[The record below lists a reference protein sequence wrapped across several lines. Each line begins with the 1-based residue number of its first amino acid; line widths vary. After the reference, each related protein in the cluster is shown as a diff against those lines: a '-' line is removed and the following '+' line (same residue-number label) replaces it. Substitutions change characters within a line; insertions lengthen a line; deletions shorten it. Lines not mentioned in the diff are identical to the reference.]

1 MKQILV
7 IFIALLTAFI
17 GTWTVKAHSPFNR
30 PAAYADGS
38 DYASGAWWLSNTD
51 AVSSEWIL
59 DPEIPENY
67 LPVPGGDELYMV
79 IDNDGNIM
87 MYRQRTLQ
95 DDGSWIWKDVN
106 PDIPEEY
113 EAVDGLDSVYR
124 MTAADG
130 SVSHFKYVRNEDDTF
145 AFVPVDENGKE
156 LDSQAD
162 ASAIP
167 DNYRRVTGN
176 IYAVLNEHGVVIG
189 YKERQ
194 ESNGLFIWVDCE
206 QPVIKRND
214 TPSAPVVQPQATNT
228 PDNST
233 ATKSPQNNQVQIP
246 GNSNAAGTVT
256 QSGDGTYIQTET
268 LITTETSGGWV
279 TTYQTVI
286 TRTYNER
293 GILLSTKKSEPVI
306 ISKVKSGG
314 VDVNAPD
321 PSKIAATLNEEYAR
335 VSVGLSFNT
344 KLANEV

>member
-1 MKQILV
+1 
-7 IFIALLTAFI
+7 
-17 GTWTVKAHSPFNR
+17 
-30 PAAYADGS
+30 
-38 DYASGAWWLSNTD
+38 
-51 AVSSEWIL
+51 
-59 DPEIPENY
+59 
-67 LPVPGGDELYMV
+67 
-79 IDNDGNIM
+79 
-87 MYRQRTLQ
+87 MYRKRTLQ
-95 DDGSWIWKDVN
+95 EGGSWIWKDVN

-113 EAVDGLDSVYR
+113 EAVNGLDSVYR
-124 MTAADG
+124 VTAADG
-130 SVSHFKYVRNEDDTF
+130 SVSYFRYVRNEDDTF

-167 DNYRRVTGN
+167 DN
-176 IYAVLNEHGVVIG
+176 
-189 YKERQ
+189 
-194 ESNGLFIWVDCE
+194 
-206 QPVIKRND
+206 
-214 TPSAPVVQPQATNT
+214 
-228 PDNST
+228 ST

-246 GNSNAAGTVT
+246 GNSNAVGTVT

-268 LITTETSGGWV
+268 LITAETSGGWV

-344 KLANEV
+344 KLANEVLAELNAERTAEGLPALSMDTSSEAYKLAQIRAADMAIYDHSDFDSPNYGTLAEMMARYNIQSAMPSENVWKATTSKNAGAIHARFMVLEASRQALMSEVYTNIGIAIVQRNGYYYICGDRFKFCVNSKSLI

>member
-1 MKQILV
+1 
-7 IFIALLTAFI
+7 
-17 GTWTVKAHSPFNR
+17 
-30 PAAYADGS
+30 
-38 DYASGAWWLSNTD
+38 
-51 AVSSEWIL
+51 
-59 DPEIPENY
+59 
-67 LPVPGGDELYMV
+67 MV

-87 MYRQRTLQ
+87 MYRKRTLQ
-95 DDGSWIWKDVN
+95 EGGSWIWKDVN

-113 EAVDGLDSVYR
+113 EAVNGLDSVYR
-124 MTAADG
+124 VTAADG
-130 SVSHFKYVRNEDDTF
+130 SVSYFRYVRNEDDTF

-176 IYAVLNEHGVVIG
+176 IYAVLYEHGVVIG

-206 QPVIKRND
+206 PVIKRND
-214 TPSAPVVQPQATNT
+214 TPSAPVVQPPATNT

-246 GNSNAAGTVT
+246 GNSNAAGTIT

-344 KLANEV
+344 KLANEVLADLNAERTAEGLPALSMDTSSAHERGIYKYRYSYRTKEWLLLYLRSADQLISFN

>member
-1 MKQILV
+1 
-7 IFIALLTAFI
+7 
-17 GTWTVKAHSPFNR
+17 
-30 PAAYADGS
+30 
-38 DYASGAWWLSNTD
+38 
-51 AVSSEWIL
+51 
-59 DPEIPENY
+59 
-67 LPVPGGDELYMV
+67 MV

-87 MYRQRTLQ
+87 MYRKRTLQ
-95 DDGSWIWKDVN
+95 EDGSWIWKDVN

-214 TPSAPVVQPQATNT
+214 TPSAPVVQP
-228 PDNST
+228 
-233 ATKSPQNNQVQIP
+233 P
-246 GNSNAAGTVT
+246 GNKYTGQFHRN
-256 QSGDGTYIQTET
+256 Q
-268 LITTETSGGWV
+268 
-279 TTYQTVI
+279 
-286 TRTYNER
+286 
-293 GILLSTKKSEPVI
+293 
-306 ISKVKSGG
+306 
-314 VDVNAPD
+314 
-321 PSKIAATLNEEYAR
+321 IAAE
-335 VSVGLSFNT
+335 
-344 KLANEV
+344 